1 MWVMSSITVTEL
13 NRSCLAVAFLLV
25 SGCFF
30 TKSSLPDHFAV
41 AEIDGNTYWRH
52 PFNSLFHPKQLE
64 EFIIMDI
71 NRVQEKKKG
80 AGAGARSNK
89 VRVSL
94 FNLCFGP
101 PAQLTPCSGC
111 AWHSHSGLFWVLP
124 LAEAFLGTF
133 GLEMAQ
139 AGCEFH
145 FQEFLMQ
152 SLNSACYWVLR
163 Y

>member
-1 MWVMSSITVTEL
+1 
-13 NRSCLAVAFLLV
+13 
-25 SGCFF
+25 
-30 TKSSLPDHFAV
+30 
-41 AEIDGNTYWRH
+41 
-52 PFNSLFHPKQLE
+52 
-64 EFIIMDI
+64 MDI

-101 PAQLTPCSGC
+101 PAQLNSCSGC

-124 LAEAFLGTF
+124 LAEVFLGTF

-152 SLNSACYWVLR
+152 SLNSACYWVLNINLAALMTELVLLKHFFLIR
-163 Y
+163 INGSSQSKAKIGVYF